1 MKKKGLFNV
10 VLLAVLLMIPSNA
23 QAQVPVKL
31 WIHGDYVSTDAYPY
45 IEKGRTLVPLRVI
58 SESLGYGVNWD
69 QVNRQVTVEKNG
81 KAIRLIINSNQVLI
95 KDGNGERTIA
105 IDVAARI
112 SKDRTFVPL
121 RAVAELFGETVNW
134 DGRYRTAIVG
144 EGYSADNS
152 IEKITDDYVQG
163 VKQELEKIL
172 HKQARIS
179 YDPYEF
185 QFSIHPIGD
194 MAEFYREIRFYPYLD
209 DEYVDLWS
217 EDMEAIRGISE
228 VLTNE
233 TGIPFTVSINNPDGP
248 DLMLISATAGV
259 VDYNFLA
266 NPIIQ

>member
-1 MKKKGLFNV
+1 MKRKSLVNVILLV
-10 VLLAVLLMIPSNA
+10 VLLMLPSNA
-23 QAQVPVKL
+23 HAQVPVKL

-58 SESLGYGVNWD
+58 SESLGYDVNWD
-69 QVNRQVTVEKNG
+69 QGTRQVTVEKNG
-81 KAIRLIINSNQVLI
+81 KSIQLVINSNQVLV
-95 KDGNGERTIA
+95 KDSSGERTIT
-105 IDVAARI
+105 IDVAAGI
-112 SKDRTFVPL
+112 SNDRTFVPL

-134 DGRYRTAIVG
+134 DGKYRTAIVG

-172 HKQARIS
+172 HQQARIS

-194 MAEFYREIRFYPYLD
+194 MADFYREIRFYPYLD
-209 DEYVDLWS
+209 DEFVYLWN
-217 EDMEAIRGISE
+217 EDMEAIRGLSE

-233 TGIPFTVSINNPDGP
+233 TGIPFTVSINNPDRS
-248 DLMLISATAGV
+248 DLMLISATAGSI
-259 VDYNFLA
+259 DYNFLA
-266 NPIIQ
+266 NPIVQ